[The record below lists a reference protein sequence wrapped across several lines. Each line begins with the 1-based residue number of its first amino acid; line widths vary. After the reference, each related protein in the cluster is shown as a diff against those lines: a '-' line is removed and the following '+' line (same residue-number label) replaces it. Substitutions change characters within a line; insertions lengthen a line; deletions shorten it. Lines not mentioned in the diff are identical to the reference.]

1 MLLFINSLLIFSGIN
16 ACFAG
21 IFYGSYG
28 IRQIEQIYT
37 LVSDLYQSWLF
48 HWLGDFISQR
58 YKKIIHIKYLILS
71 QSFAGEKIMLISYIC
86 VFSR

>member
-48 HWLGDFISQR
+48 HWLGIWFRKDIR
-58 YKKIIHIKYLILS
+58 KLPI
-71 QSFAGEKIMLISYIC
+71 
-86 VFSR
+86 